1 MADELKPCPFCGHE
15 PKLLKDDYGAHLP
28 DEYPEG
34 GRTWIVCANRHCT
47 SGHKFNTEGSAIT
60 AWNTRAQ
67 APSTIGADEREE
79 IARIIDHEGYWE
91 RLDSCN
97 HALATVSMTDD
108 QRRALTAVR
117 DDELRGTASSL
128 AKADAILAR
137 QGPGPG
143 EAVAKFDAE
152 LAAEIIATI
161 EANPSGRFSAR
172 QKIEFVQESLAATPT
187 REG

>member
-1 MADELKPCPFCGHE
+1 MG
-15 PKLLKDDYGAHLP
+15 DD
-28 DEYPEG
+28 
-34 GRTWIVCANRHCT
+34 
-47 SGHKFNTEGSAIT
+47 
-60 AWNTRAQ
+60 
-67 APSTIGADEREE
+67 REE

-143 EAVAKFDAE
+143 EIEAAYKRGWSDCEDEFLGRATEILPPGSVVSPGPGEAVAWRVKDFADGWTLYADKDAADVAS
-152 LAAEIIATI
+152 LASSGALV
-161 EANPSGRFSAR
+161 EALGV
-172 QKIEFVQESLAATPT
+172 IAATPT
-187 REG
+187 REA